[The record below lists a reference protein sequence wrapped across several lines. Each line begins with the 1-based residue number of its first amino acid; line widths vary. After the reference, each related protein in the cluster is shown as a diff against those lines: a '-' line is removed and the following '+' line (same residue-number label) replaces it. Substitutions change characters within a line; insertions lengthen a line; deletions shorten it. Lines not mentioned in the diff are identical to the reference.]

1 MDNAQLR
8 QTIQQQIEHLSGERL
23 RLVVDFLNFLI
34 QTEPQEPSPAT
45 ETADFRP
52 PAGSSL
58 LSHTETWEGSD
69 FEDCLE
75 TVIETRSQLQA

>member
-1 MDNAQLR
+1 MDNSQLR
-8 QTIQQQIEHLSGERL
+8 QTIPQQIERLSGGLL

-34 QTEPQEPSPAT
+34 QTEHQEPSTAT
-45 ETADFRP
+45 ETADFCP
-52 PAGSSL
+52 PVGGSL
-58 LSHTETWEGSD
+58 FSHTETWEGSD